1 MTTHHR
7 IRPSYFLNR
16 RTLKLL
22 TVLGTVA
29 AVCTA
34 VISALGA
41 LLMVRQ
47 LQLISL
53 QRRTLPVLRQ
63 AAQLYLDQNAP
74 EPAPNPRRRSFLFP
88 RVKKA
93 APAPAEEPADVTD
106 NSQDEIPF

>member
-1 MTTHHR
+1 MTGHHR
-7 IRPSYFLNR
+7 IRPSHLLNK

-34 VISALGA
+34 VVSALGA

-63 AAQLYLDQNAP
+63 AAQLYLEKNAP
-74 EPAPNPRRRSFLFP
+74 EAAPETRRKRFLFP
-88 RVKKA
+88 LAKKA
-93 APAPAEEPADVTD
+93 EPAPAEEPPADAAE
-106 NSQDEIPF
+106 DEIPF